1 MIKKDLVK
9 LVSTNTTWLSKK
21 QHEELKSNLKVK
33 FKHLNL
39 KGSFLKLIFDD
50 KKKGCHVSDL
60 LYPEGF
66 MVPPKKA
73 IEVGDE
79 IVGIKRATY
88 NNVLKDFNQK
98 TVDILFENKFDHE
111 DDDLDFF
118 PLQNLENTKIQE
130 FLSTIEPNSYVN
142 LKYVR
147 KTKDKQ
153 LVSNILRLTE
163 RWEDYCSSIRDQLR
177 FKIDLMDLKL
187 SFFEGYPDISEILD
201 K

>member
-1 MIKKDLVK
+1 MVKKDLVK
-9 LVSTNTTWLSKK
+9 LDSSRLSEK
-21 QHEELKSNLKVK
+21 QHEELKSNLKAK

-39 KGSFLKLIFDD
+39 KGSFLMLIYDD
-50 KKKGCHVSDL
+50 KKKGCHVLDL

-79 IVGIKRATY
+79 IVGIKRATF
-88 NNVLKDFNQK
+88 NNFLKDFNQK

-118 PLQNLENTKIQE
+118 PLRNLENTKIQE
-130 FLSTIEPNSYVN
+130 FLATIEPNSYVN

-153 LVSNILRLTE
+153 LVSNILKLTE
-163 RWEDYCSSIRDQLR
+163 RWEDYCSSIQDQLR
-177 FKIDLMDLKL
+177 FEIDLMDLKL

>member
-1 MIKKDLVK
+1 MIKEDLVK
-9 LVSTNTTWLSKK
+9 LLSTHTTWLSEK

-39 KGSFLKLIFDD
+39 KGSFLNLIYDD
-50 KKKGCHVSDL
+50 KKKGCHVLDL
-60 LYPEGF
+60 LYPEGV

-73 IEVGDE
+73 NEVGDE
-79 IVGIKRATY
+79 IIGIKRATY

-98 TVDILFENKFDHE
+98 TVDILFEDKFDHE

-118 PLQNLENTKIQE
+118 ALENLENTKIQE
-130 FLSTIEPNSYVN
+130 FLGTIEPNSYVN

-147 KTKDKQ
+147 KIKDKQ

-163 RWEDYCSSIRDQLR
+163 HWEGYCQGRLDQLNY
-177 FKIDLMDLKL
+177 KIDKMDFLL
-187 SFFEGYPDISEILD
+187 SFFEGYPDLER
-201 K
+201 

>member
-1 MIKKDLVK
+1 MITKDLVK
-9 LVSTNTTWLSKK
+9 LDSSRLSEK
-21 QHEELKSNLKVK
+21 QHEELKSNLKAK

-39 KGSFLKLIFDD
+39 KGSFLMLMYDD
-50 KKKGCHVSDL
+50 KKKGCHVLDL

-130 FLSTIEPNSYVN
+130 FLATIEPHSYVN

-147 KTKDKQ
+147 KTKKKQ
-153 LVSNILRLTE
+153 LVSSILRLTE
-163 RWEDYCSSIRDQLR
+163 RWEDYCSSIQDQLR